1 MALTFVVA
9 LVYNELTLVVWMLLV
24 IALQGTSRD
33 DLVVAVHL
41 RKEYKKEKKDK
52 KKKKKKKKNDNGK
65 DKKKE
70 KEKKAKEDSKGKRS
84 KTIAVEDLSLGL
96 TPGECF
102 GLLGPK

>member
-1 MALTFVVA
+1 MM
-9 LVYNELTLVVWMLLV
+9 WV

-52 KKKKKKKKNDNGK
+52 KKKKKGGKGK

>member
-1 MALTFVVA
+1 ML
-9 LVYNELTLVVWMLLV
+9 WMLWV

-52 KKKKKKKKNDNGK
+52 KKKKDGKGK
-65 DKKKE
+65 DKKK
-70 KEKKAKEDSKGKRS
+70 KEKKSKEDSKGKRS

>member
-1 MALTFVVA
+1 MSLVVAFVVA
-9 LVYNELTLVVWMLLV
+9 LVQNELILVVWMLLMTT
-24 IALQGTSRD
+24 LQGTSRD

-52 KKKKKKKKNDNGK
+52 KKKKKDGKGK
-65 DKKKE
+65 DKKKK
-70 KEKKAKEDSKGKRS
+70 KEKKSKEDSKGKRS

>member
-1 MALTFVVA
+1 
-9 LVYNELTLVVWMLLV
+9 MLLV

-52 KKKKKKKKNDNGK
+52 KKKKDGKGK

-70 KEKKAKEDSKGKRS
+70 KEKKTKEDSKGKRS